1 MSCCRDTDG
10 LNDVFAVD
18 ALGRLL
24 VAENVLIGDEHD
36 VFVSGVSYVVAAP
49 VTVAPAFE
57 AIEEWL
63 AENDDSD
70 APVHDEPPV
79 KILAKRSS
87 GSSDPSKVKR
97 ARSIFTSSLPKD
109 LRVPKLGMRNSKNSS
124 AAVDRQPH

>member
-87 GSSDPSKVKR
+87 
-97 ARSIFTSSLPKD
+97 
-109 LRVPKLGMRNSKNSS
+109 
-124 AAVDRQPH
+124 AVDRQPH